1 MNTRTT
7 REKLDRLFPSPQKR
21 TPQTRDPQTR
31 DPQIRN
37 KDSLC
42 RLEKEVLGSETSS
55 VGKLSIKE
63 RLERLVAVTKAH
75 PRTLPSPPIA
85 RRPALELGEVLD
97 GEEVSNDFGSFYS
110 VDRIYPL
117 AHFQGR
123 IQLARLASV
132 PKEAFSMLSRG
143 DDAQEID
150 LEKAL
155 FLDTETTGLAGGAGT
170 CAFLVGLGWVENESF
185 VLRQLFMRD
194 YVEEPAMLHALGE
207 ILSRFELLIS
217 YNGKSF
223 DIPLL
228 ETRFILTRQRLSFER
243 LLHFDLLHPARSLWK
258 ARIES
263 CRLMELEHR
272 LLGLEREED
281 IPGHMIPDLF
291 FRFLRTGDAARL
303 DHVFHHNRHDILSL
317 AALTICAS
325 DLLDESHVPEDPL
338 DDLSL
343 GRLFERSRQPER
355 SMMHYSRAVE
365 AGLSGDGRRRA
376 LIALA
381 DQHKRRGDIDD
392 ARKLWEKLAGGES
405 VEVVHALHELAM
417 LSEHRERDFTEAL
430 RLCER
435 ALSYL
440 DDNYELTLSFRFKWR
455 DAFAHRRLR
464 LKKRLS
470 KS

>member
-1 MNTRTT
+1 MNTPTT
-7 REKLDRLFPSPQKR
+7 REKLDKLFPSPQNQKR
-21 TPQTRDPQTR
+21 TPQKP
-31 DPQIRN
+31 N
-37 KDSLC
+37 KDSLY
-42 RLEKEVLGSETSS
+42 RLEREVLGAEAISE
-55 VGKLSIKE
+55 GKLSVKE
-63 RLERLVAVTKAH
+63 RLERLVAVTKAR
-75 PRTLPSPPIA
+75 PRELPPPAIS
-85 RRPALELGEVLD
+85 RGPALELGEVLN
-97 GEEVSNDFGSFYS
+97 GEEVSNDLGSFYR

-123 IQLARLASV
+123 IQLERLKSVARD
-132 PKEAFSMLSRG
+132 AFSMLSRG
-143 DDAQEID
+143 DDVFEIALD
-150 LEKAL
+150 KAL

-170 CAFLVGLGWVENESF
+170 CAFLIGLGWVENESF

-194 YVEEPAMLHALGE
+194 HGEEAAMLHALGE
-207 ILSRFELLIS
+207 ILSRFKLLVS

-228 ETRFILTRQRLSFER
+228 ETRFVLTRQRLSFEH

-263 CRLMELEHR
+263 CRLIELEHR

-291 FRFLRTGDAARL
+291 FRFLRTGNAEQL
-303 DHVFHHNRHDILSL
+303 DRVFHHNRHDILSL

-325 DLLDESHVPEDPL
+325 DLLDESYVPEDPL

-365 AGLSGDGRRRA
+365 AGLSGAARRRA

-392 ARKLWEKLAGGES
+392 ARKLWDELADGES
-405 VEVVHALHELAM
+405 VEVVQALHELAM

-430 RLCER
+430 GLCER

-440 DDNYELTLSFRFKWR
+440 DENYELTLSFRFKWR
-455 DAFAHRRLR
+455 DAFAHRRSR

-470 KS
+470 KSR

>member
-7 REKLDRLFPSPQKR
+7 REKLDKLFPSPQKR
-21 TPQTRDPQTR
+21 TPQK
-31 DPQIRN
+31 RN
-37 KDSLC
+37 KDSLY
-42 RLEKEVLGSETSS
+42 RLEKEVLGGNFSSETELS
-55 VGKLSIKE
+55 VKE
-63 RLERLVAVTKAH
+63 RLERLVAVTKAQ
-75 PRTLPSPPIA
+75 PRKLASPIET
-85 RRPALELGEVLD
+85 RQPALEIAEVLD

-123 IQLARLASV
+123 IRLGRLTSV
-132 PKEAFSMLSRG
+132 PREAFSMLSRG
-143 DDAQEID
+143 DDTFEID
-150 LEKAL
+150 LDKAL

-170 CAFLVGLGWVENESF
+170 CAFLVGLGWVDNESF

-194 YVEEPAMLHALGE
+194 YGEEAAMLHALGE
-207 ILSRFELLIS
+207 ILQHFELLIS

-228 ETRFILTRQRLSFER
+228 ETRFVLTRQRLSFER

-291 FRFLRTGDAARL
+291 FRFLRTGNAEHL
-303 DHVFHHNRHDILSL
+303 DRVFHHNRHDILSL

-325 DLLDESHVPEDPL
+325 DLLDESYVPEDPL

-343 GRLFERSRQPER
+343 GRLFERSSQPER

-365 AGLSGDGRRRA
+365 AGLSGAARRRA

-392 ARKLWEKLAGGES
+392 ARKLWDELADGES
-405 VEVVHALHELAM
+405 VEVIHALHELAM
-417 LSEHRERDFTEAL
+417 LSEHRERDFTESL
-430 RLCER
+430 GLCER

-440 DDNYELTLSFRFKWR
+440 DENYELTLSFRYKWR
-455 DAFAHRRLR
+455 DAFAHRRSR

-470 KS
+470 NSR

>member
-7 REKLDRLFPSPQKR
+7 REKLDKLFPSPRKR
-21 TPQTRDPQTR
+21 
-31 DPQIRN
+31 N
-37 KDSLC
+37 NDSLYS
-42 RLEKEVLGSETSS
+42 LEKEVLGSEASS
-55 VGKLSIKE
+55 EGEFSVKE
-63 RLERLVAVTKAH
+63 RLERLLAVTKAR
-75 PRTLPSPPIA
+75 PRTFPSPAIA
-85 RRPALELGEVLD
+85 RPPALELGEVLD

-110 VDRIYPL
+110 VDKIYPL

-123 IQLARLASV
+123 IQLARLTSV
-132 PKEAFSMLSRG
+132 PREAFSMLSRG
-143 DDAQEID
+143 DDVFEID
-150 LEKAL
+150 LKEAL

-170 CAFLVGLGWVENESF
+170 CAFLIGLGWVENESF

-194 YVEEPAMLHALGE
+194 YGEEAAMLHALGE
-207 ILSRFELLIS
+207 ILARFELLVS

-228 ETRFILTRQRLSFER
+228 ETRFVLTRQRLSFEH
-243 LLHFDLLHPARSLWK
+243 LLHFDLLHSARSLWK
-258 ARIES
+258 VRIES

-272 LLGLEREED
+272 LLGLEREDD

-291 FRFLRTGDAARL
+291 FRFLRTGDAIRL

-343 GRLFERSRQPER
+343 GRLFERSAQPER

-365 AGLSGDGRRRA
+365 AGLSGAARRRA
-376 LIALA
+376 LAALA

-392 ARKLWEKLAGGES
+392 ARKLWGELADGES
-405 VEVVHALHELAM
+405 VEVVQALHELAM
-417 LSEHRERDFTEAL
+417 LSEHRERDFTQAL
-430 RLCER
+430 GLCER

-440 DDNYELTLSFRFKWR
+440 DENYELTLSFRFKWR
-455 DAFAHRRLR
+455 DAFAHRRSR
-464 LKKRLS
+464 LKKRLA
-470 KS
+470 KSR

>member
-7 REKLDRLFPSPQKR
+7 REKLDKLFPSPHKR
-21 TPQTRDPQTR
+21 
-31 DPQIRN
+31 N
-37 KDSLC
+37 NDSLYS
-42 RLEKEVLGSETSS
+42 LEKEVLGSEASS
-55 VGKLSIKE
+55 EGELSVKE
-63 RLERLVAVTKAH
+63 RLERLLAVTKAR
-75 PRTLPSPPIA
+75 PRTLPSPAIA
-85 RRPALELGEVLD
+85 RPEALELGEVLD

-110 VDRIYPL
+110 VDKIYPL

-123 IQLARLASV
+123 IQLARLTNV
-132 PKEAFSMLSRG
+132 PREAFSMLSRG
-143 DDAQEID
+143 DDVFEID
-150 LEKAL
+150 LKEAL

-170 CAFLVGLGWVENESF
+170 CAFLIGLGWVENESF

-194 YVEEPAMLHALGE
+194 YGEEAAMLHALGE
-207 ILSRFELLIS
+207 ILARFELLVS

-228 ETRFILTRQRLSFER
+228 ETRFVLTRQRLSFEH

-272 LLGLEREED
+272 LLELEREDD

-291 FRFLRTGDAARL
+291 FRFLRTGDAIRL
-303 DHVFHHNRHDILSL
+303 DHVFLHNRHDILSL

-343 GRLFERSRQPER
+343 GRLFERSAQPER

-365 AGLSGDGRRRA
+365 AGLSGAARRRA
-376 LIALA
+376 LAALA

-392 ARKLWEKLAGGES
+392 ARKLWGELADGES
-405 VEVVHALHELAM
+405 VEVIQALHELAM
-417 LSEHRERDFTEAL
+417 LSEHRERDFTQAL
-430 RLCER
+430 GLCER

-440 DDNYELTLSFRFKWR
+440 DENYELTLSFRFKWR
-455 DAFAHRRLR
+455 DAFAHRRSR
-464 LKKRLS
+464 LKKRLA
-470 KS
+470 KSR

>member
-7 REKLDRLFPSPQKR
+7 REKLDKLFPSPQKR
-21 TPQTRDPQTR
+21 T
-31 DPQIRN
+31 
-37 KDSLC
+37 KDSLY
-42 RLEKEVLGSETSS
+42 RLEKEVLGGNFSSETELS
-55 VGKLSIKE
+55 VKE
-63 RLERLVAVTKAH
+63 RLERLVAVTKAQPH
-75 PRTLPSPPIA
+75 KLASPIET
-85 RRPALELGEVLD
+85 RQPALEIAEVLD

-123 IQLARLASV
+123 IQLGRLTSV
-132 PKEAFSMLSRG
+132 PREAFSMLSRG
-143 DDAQEID
+143 DDTFEID
-150 LEKAL
+150 LDKAL

-194 YVEEPAMLHALGE
+194 YGEEAAMLHALGE

-228 ETRFILTRQRLSFER
+228 ETRFVLTRQHLSFER

-291 FRFLRTGDAARL
+291 FRFLRTGKAEHL

-325 DLLDESHVPEDPL
+325 DLLDESYVPEDPL

-343 GRLFERSRQPER
+343 GRLFERSSQPER

-365 AGLSGDGRRRA
+365 AGLSGAARRRA

-381 DQHKRRGDIDD
+381 DQHKRRGDIGDIDD
-392 ARKLWEKLAGGES
+392 ARKLWDELADGDS
-405 VEVVHALHELAM
+405 VEVIHALHELAM
-417 LSEHRERDFTEAL
+417 LSEHRDRDFTEAL
-430 RLCER
+430 GLCER

-440 DDNYELTLSFRFKWR
+440 DENYELTLSFRFKWR
-455 DAFAHRRLR
+455 DAFAHRRSR

-470 KS
+470 KSR

>member
-7 REKLDRLFPSPQKR
+7 REKLDKLFPSRQNQQRRK
-21 TPQTRDPQTR
+21 
-31 DPQIRN
+31 N
-37 KDSLC
+37 SLY
-42 RLEKEVLGSETSS
+42 RLEKEVLGAEASSE
-55 VGKLSIKE
+55 GELSIKE

-75 PRTLPSPPIA
+75 PRNLPPPEIA
-85 RRPALELGEVLD
+85 RQPALELGEVLD
-97 GEEVSNDFGSFYS
+97 GEEISNDLGSFYS

-117 AHFQGR
+117 THFQGR
-123 IQLARLASV
+123 IQLGRLTSV
-132 PKEAFSMLSRG
+132 PREAFSMLSRG
-143 DDAQEID
+143 DDVFEID
-150 LEKAL
+150 LGKAL

-170 CAFLVGLGWVENESF
+170 CAFLVGLGWVEKESF

-194 YVEEPAMLHALGE
+194 YEEEAAMLHALGE
-207 ILSRFELLIS
+207 RLSRFELLIS

-228 ETRFILTRQRLSFER
+228 ETRFVLTRQRLNFER

-291 FRFLRTGDAARL
+291 FRFLRTGDAKHL
-303 DHVFHHNRHDILSL
+303 DLVFHHNRHDILSL

-325 DLLDESHVPEDPL
+325 DLLDESYVPEDPL

-343 GRLFERSRQPER
+343 GRLFERSSQPER
-355 SMMHYSRAVE
+355 AMMHYSRAVE
-365 AGLSGDGRRRA
+365 TGLSGAARRRA

-381 DQHKRRGDIDD
+381 DQHKRRGDIGDIDD
-392 ARKLWEKLAGGES
+392 ARKLWDELADGES

-417 LSEHRERDFTEAL
+417 LSEHRERDFTSAL
-430 RLCER
+430 GLCER
-435 ALSYL
+435 ALCYL
-440 DDNYELTLSFRFKWR
+440 DENYDLTLSFRFKWR
-455 DAFAHRRLR
+455 DAFAHRRSR
-464 LKKRLS
+464 LQKRLA

>member
-7 REKLDRLFPSPQKR
+7 REKLDKLFPSPRKR
-21 TPQTRDPQTR
+21 
-31 DPQIRN
+31 N
-37 KDSLC
+37 NDSLYS
-42 RLEKEVLGSETSS
+42 LEKEVLGSEASS
-55 VGKLSIKE
+55 EGELSVKE
-63 RLERLVAVTKAH
+63 RLERLLAVTKAR
-75 PRTLPSPPIA
+75 PRTLPSPAIA
-85 RRPALELGEVLD
+85 RPEALELGEVLD

-110 VDRIYPL
+110 VDKIYPL

-123 IQLARLASV
+123 IQLARLTNV
-132 PKEAFSMLSRG
+132 PREAFSMLSRG
-143 DDAQEID
+143 DDVFEID
-150 LEKAL
+150 LKEAL

-170 CAFLVGLGWVENESF
+170 CAFLIGLGWVENESF

-194 YVEEPAMLHALGE
+194 YGEEAAMLHALGE
-207 ILSRFELLIS
+207 ILARFELLVS

-228 ETRFILTRQRLSFER
+228 ETRFVLTRQRLSFEH

-272 LLGLEREED
+272 LLELEREDD

-291 FRFLRTGDAARL
+291 FRFLRTGDAIRL
-303 DHVFHHNRHDILSL
+303 DHVFLHNRHDILSL

-343 GRLFERSRQPER
+343 GRLFERSAQPER

-365 AGLSGDGRRRA
+365 AGLSGAARRRA
-376 LIALA
+376 LAALA

-392 ARKLWEKLAGGES
+392 ARKLWGELADGES
-405 VEVVHALHELAM
+405 VEVIQALHELAM
-417 LSEHRERDFTEAL
+417 LSEHRERDFTQAL
-430 RLCER
+430 GLCER

-440 DDNYELTLSFRFKWR
+440 DENYELTLSFRFKWR
-455 DAFAHRRLR
+455 DAFAHRRSR
-464 LKKRLS
+464 LKKRLA
-470 KS
+470 KSR